1 MKKMLL
7 LAASFVLAVA
17 SCSNSKANAETTET
31 PATQAQK
38 ETTAAPTK
46 AVLKQIPTNL
56 SGIAILDKL
65 KADYKG
71 KVVLI
76 DFWATWCPP
85 CRRAMVEIDQIKP
98 ELIKKGA
105 VFVYVT
111 GETSPL
117 EAFNQMYPNIE
128 GDHYRLTND
137 QWSSLLKAL
146 QVPGI
151 PAYLLLNKDGS
162 EAFSNLTQGG
172 YPGNDIILNNMT
184 VALQK

>member
-1 MKKMLL
+1 MKKILFLTASLL
-7 LAASFVLAVA
+7 LTLM
-17 SCSNSKANAETTET
+17 SCNNNKANATHIETSEN
-31 PATQAQK
+31 TQK
-38 ETTAAPTK
+38 GTVSVPKK
-46 AVLKQIPTNL
+46 AVFKTVPKNL
-56 SGIAILDKL
+56 SGMAILDKL

-98 ELIKKGA
+98 ELVKKGA

-111 GETSPL
+111 GETSPV
-117 EAFNQMYPNIE
+117 EVFNEMYPGIE

-146 QVPGI
+146 QIPGI

-172 YPGNDIILNNMT
+172 YPGNDIILNNIT